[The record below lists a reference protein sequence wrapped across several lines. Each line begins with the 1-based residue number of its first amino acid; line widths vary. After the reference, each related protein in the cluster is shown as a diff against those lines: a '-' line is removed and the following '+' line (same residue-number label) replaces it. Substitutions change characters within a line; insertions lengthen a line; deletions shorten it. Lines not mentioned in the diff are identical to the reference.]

1 MDKKDRPESTGKKP
15 SAKKKT
21 APKKSV
27 PTKGAKKKDLK
38 KIGKPTTKAVTAKK
52 AAKPKSKA
60 KPKAKKATAAKKRG
74 GSIKDL
80 LLRKFDT
87 VVLETPKSPYKTKA
101 PSKIPDPPPFVTGYD
116 DDETKRIKASLLK
129 QFDLRISP
137 PVEEVKKAV
146 PAKKAAQP
154 KAKGK
159 KATPAKKRKV
169 SIKDLLMRKFDTGVV
184 AEMAAPPKAKPA
196 VRIPDAPPFFTGY
209 DKDET
214 KRIRA
219 LLFKEFD
226 LAAAPPVKEAKKA
239 ETVERAAGPM
249 PDTFERPKY
258 EPPASVLTGGPN
270 PMAKAIKFGLCG
282 LAMLIVIIVGASMSN
297 RAKFHLTNADGAVQ
311 VQRGKFAPSGT
322 ELVMSLDGMEMPS
335 PIRDVY
341 SEEEVYA
348 VVSNYFQ
355 KKADAALNEPGGP
368 DFAKIKRYLHQAILY
383 APTKELRDLAQLRLK
398 SMNFLVLL
406 LNADVA
412 LTRGTLPDLQAAKS
426 YLGKAGT
433 YASMDYQR
441 KLIGERQA
449 VVDRMIAALKAE

>member
-38 KIGKPTTKAVTAKK
+38 KKGKPTTKVVPAKK
-52 AAKPKSKA
+52 AAKPK
-60 KPKAKKATAAKKRG
+60 
-74 GSIKDL
+74 
-80 LLRKFDT
+80 
-87 VVLETPKSPYKTKA
+87 
-101 PSKIPDPPPFVTGYD
+101 
-116 DDETKRIKASLLK
+116 
-129 QFDLRISP
+129 
-137 PVEEVKKAV
+137 
-146 PAKKAAQP
+146 P

-159 KATPAKKRKV
+159 KAVAAKKRKV
-169 SIKDLLMRKFDTGVV
+169 SIRDLLMRKFDTGVV

-196 VRIPDAPPFFTGY
+196 AKIPDAPPFVTGY

-214 KRIRA
+214 KRVRA
-219 LLFKEFD
+219 LLSKEFD
-226 LAAAPPVKEAKKA
+226 LAAGPPVKEAKKA
-239 ETVERAAGPM
+239 ETVEKAAETM
-249 PDTFERPKY
+249 SEVFERPKY
-258 EPPASVLTGGPN
+258 QPPASVLTGGPN

-282 LAMLIVIIVGASMSN
+282 LAMLLVIIVGASMSN
-297 RAKFHLTNADGAVQ
+297 RAKFHLKNADGAVQ
-311 VQRGKFAPSGT
+311 LQRGKFAPSGT

-348 VVSNYFQ
+348 VVSDYFQ

-368 DFAKIKRYLHQAILY
+368 DFAKIKRYLHQATLY

-441 KLIGERQA
+441 KLLVERQA
-449 VVDRMIAALKAE
+449 VVDRMIDALKAE

>member
-15 SAKKKT
+15 SAKKQT

-27 PTKGAKKKDLK
+27 PTKGTKKKDLK
-38 KIGKPTTKAVTAKK
+38 KKGKPTTKAVPAKK
-52 AAKPKSKA
+52 AAKPKA
-60 KPKAKKATAAKKRG
+60 TGKKATAAKKRKI
-74 GSIKDL
+74 SIKDL
-80 LLRKFDT
+80 LL
-87 VVLETPKSPYKTKA
+87 
-101 PSKIPDPPPFVTGYD
+101 
-116 DDETKRIKASLLK
+116 
-129 QFDLRISP
+129 
-137 PVEEVKKAV
+137 
-146 PAKKAAQP
+146 
-154 KAKGK
+154 
-159 KATPAKKRKV
+159 
-169 SIKDLLMRKFDTGVV
+169 RKFDTGVV

-196 VRIPDAPPFFTGY
+196 AKIPDAPPFVTGY

-219 LLFKEFD
+219 LLSKEFD
-226 LAAAPPVKEAKKA
+226 LAASPVKEAKKA
-239 ETVERAAGPM
+239 ETVEKAAGPM
-249 PDTFERPKY
+249 PDTFKRPKY
-258 EPPASVLTGGPN
+258 EPPASVLTGGLN

-282 LAMLIVIIVGASMSN
+282 LAMLLVIIVGASMSN
-297 RAKFHLTNADGAVQ
+297 RAKFHLKNADGAVQ

-368 DFAKIKRYLHQAILY
+368 DFAKIKRYLHQATLY
-383 APTKELRDLAQLRLK
+383 APTKELRDLPQLRLK
-398 SMNFLVLL
+398 GMNFLVLL
-406 LNADVA
+406 HNADVA
-412 LTRGTLPDLQAAKS
+412 LTRGTLPDLQAAKA

-441 KLIGERQA
+441 KLLGERQA
-449 VVDRMIAALKAE
+449 VVDRIIAALKAE